1 MQEADR
7 HNVTD
12 VFVSLRSKL
21 KAVATRLLRNEDD
34 AEDALQEAFCRIWT
48 RRDRI
53 DDRAG
58 ALSMTVVRNVCI
70 DMLRRDAAHR
80 SLSLDDEGASRLHDV
95 VDDVAESRPMGQL
108 YASIAL
114 ALSPQQCEMLL
125 HRDRDGWSIEEL
137 AETYGLSQANVRTI
151 LSRARKAVREQYR
164 KSQNPQI

>member
-1 MQEADR
+1 MQEAQR

-12 VFVSLRSKL
+12 AFLSLRSRL

-48 RRDRI
+48 RREGI

-70 DMLRRDAAHR
+70 DMLRREAAHP
-80 SLSLDDEGASRLHDV
+80 SVSLDADGARPLHDV
-95 VDDVAESRPMGQL
+95 AYEHDAAPDTGRL

-137 AETYGLSQANVRTI
+137 AETYGVSQANVRTI

-164 KSQNPQI
+164 RTQNPQP

>member
-12 VFVSLRSKL
+12 VFISLRSRL
-21 KAVATRLLRNEDD
+21 KTVATRLLRNEDD

-48 RRDRI
+48 RRDCV

-70 DMLRRDAAHR
+70 DMLRRDAVHR
-80 SLSLDDEGASRLHDV
+80 PVSLDDEGAPQLHDV
-95 VDDVAESRPMGQL
+95 ADEVSEPRPMGQL

-114 ALSPQQCEMLL
+114 ALSPQQCELLL
-125 HRDRDGWSIEEL
+125 HRDRDGWSIGEL
-137 AETYGLSQANVRTI
+137 AETYNLSEANVRTI

-164 KSQNPQI
+164 KSQNPQL